1 MDLQSKALC
10 FENMGDAMCQKLKQL
25 KDIMEQTKD
34 LGKGKKSSQ
43 LTSGHNVVVV
53 SALEESD
60 VQWLIGI
67 ISSVH
72 FKEHVRSANFIKI
85 GTIKEKNWEK
95 QSAEYTFCIYV
106 HREYELT
113 PGASP
118 AQRLKSLSVQGKK
131 PLVVVIDNVRISDN
145 DEKARIIEKYD
156 DVKKYARAVFLF
168 TEREKMS
175 DYQKYFHNSSE
186 QPEPNND
193 ARGFQ
198 AAISKQVVF
207 GTKYNVGI
215 FSSSAHRDYS
225 WLTALLATDDF
236 RDHVLSVKPCFIS
249 NNGFQQMSED
259 LSHCTFGILYHTK
272 KNGRVN
278 ITDVTDSLYDEELQQ
293 LSTTLGKKNTIV
305 IIDDLED
312 AGNEKKSQILLSQP
326 KIANY
331 ASDLILISYEDKTEN
346 RGQSAKSKILNY
358 FLRLS
363 GKSLESP
370 KCSQSENERNMPIYS
385 EIQRGAVYD
394 PFLEESHGPHI
405 PPAEQQSSYV
415 ERPTPTSSKSTVG
428 IFSRSEES
436 DYFWLKKLLASEEF
450 GHKDVHCYKTLG
462 NDEMFREMA
471 FKVKFMI
478 LYHSVKN
485 GKIRLSDTK
494 DSLYHTEL
502 EQLSIKFGKRKVIV
516 VIDDLDDIGHKMKQ
530 QILEKQPSLGTMVA
544 EIFLFTRSEKKN
556 MDQDK
561 HRSRMSKS
569 TMDKISNMKKC
580 LT

>member
-1 MDLQSKALC
+1 MDLQSKALY

-43 LTSGHNVVVV
+43 LTSGHNVVVI
-53 SALEESD
+53 SALDESD
-60 VQWLIGI
+60 IQWLIGI

-72 FKEHVRSANFIKI
+72 FKEQVRNTNFINI
-85 GTIKEKNWEK
+85 STIKEKNWEK

-106 HREYELT
+106 HREYEWT

-131 PLVVVIDNVRISDN
+131 PLVAVIDNVRISDN

-175 DYQKYFHNSSE
+175 DSQKYFYNSSE

-193 ARGFQ
+193 ARGYQ

-215 FSSSAHRDYS
+215 FSSSADRDYS
-225 WLTALLATDDF
+225 WLKALLETDDF
-236 RDHVLSVKPCFIS
+236 RDHVLAVKPCFIS

-272 KNGRVN
+272 KKGRVN
-278 ITDVTDSLYDEELQQ
+278 ITDVTDSLYDDELQQ

-312 AGNEKKSQILLSQP
+312 SGNEKKSQILLSQP

-346 RGQSAKSKILNY
+346 MGQAAKSKILNY

-363 GKSLESP
+363 GKSLEYSP
-370 KCSQSENERNMPIYS
+370 KCSQSENERNMSLYS
-385 EIQRGAVYD
+385 EIK
-394 PFLEESHGPHI
+394 
-405 PPAEQQSSYV
+405 
-415 ERPTPTSSKSTVG
+415 PTPTSSKSTVG

-478 LYHSVKN
+478 LYHSLKN
-485 GKIRLSDTK
+485 GKIRLTDGK

-530 QILEKQPSLGTMVA
+530 QILERQPSLGTMVA

>member
-1 MDLQSKALC
+1 
-10 FENMGDAMCQKLKQL
+10 MGDVMCQKLKQL
-25 KDIMEQTKD
+25 KEIMEQTKD

-53 SALEESD
+53 SALDESD
-60 VQWLIGI
+60 VQWLIGM
-67 ISSVH
+67 ISSVN
-72 FKEHVRSANFIKI
+72 FKDQVRKTNFIKI

-106 HREYELT
+106 HREYEGT

-131 PLVVVIDNVRISDN
+131 PLVVVIDNVRTSDN
-145 DEKARIIEKYD
+145 DEKARILEKYD

-175 DYQKYFHNSSE
+175 DYQKDLYNSSE
-186 QPEPNND
+186 QPESNND
-193 ARGFQ
+193 VRGYQ
-198 AAISKQVVF
+198 AAISTQVVF

-215 FSSSAHRDYS
+215 FSSSADRDYA
-225 WLTALLATDDF
+225 WLRALLTTEDF
-236 RDHVLSVKPCFIS
+236 RDHILSVKPCFIS

-272 KNGRVN
+272 KKGRVN
-278 ITDVTDSLYDEELQQ
+278 ITDVTDSLYDEELLQ
-293 LSTTLGKKNTIV
+293 LSTTLGKSSEYSSKY
-305 IIDDLED
+305 
-312 AGNEKKSQILLSQP
+312 SQF
-326 KIANY
+326 
-331 ASDLILISYEDKTEN
+331 EN
-346 RGQSAKSKILNY
+346 Q
-358 FLRLS
+358 
-363 GKSLESP
+363 
-370 KCSQSENERNMPIYS
+370 RNMSLYRSGPS
-385 EIQRGAVYD
+385 ETKRGAVYD
-394 PFLEESHGPHI
+394 PFLEVSNAPHM

-415 ERPTPTSSKSTVG
+415 ERPTPASSRSTAG
-428 IFSRSEES
+428 IFSRSEER

-462 NDEMFREMA
+462 NDEVLA

-485 GKIRLSDTK
+485 GKIRLTDSK

-516 VIDDLDDIGHKMKQ
+516 VIDDLDEIGHKLKQ
-530 QILEKQPSLGTMVA
+530 QILERQPSLGAMVA

-556 MDQDK
+556 LDQDK

-569 TMDKISNMKKC
+569 TMDKISNLKKC

>member
-1 MDLQSKALC
+1 
-10 FENMGDAMCQKLKQL
+10 MGDVMCQKLKQL
-25 KDIMEQTKD
+25 KEIMEQTKD

-53 SALEESD
+53 SALDESD
-60 VQWLIGI
+60 VQWLIGM
-67 ISSVH
+67 ISSVN
-72 FKEHVRSANFIKI
+72 FKDQVRKTNFIKI

-106 HREYELT
+106 HREYEGT

-131 PLVVVIDNVRISDN
+131 PLVVVIDNVRTSDN
-145 DEKARIIEKYD
+145 DEKARILEKYD

-175 DYQKYFHNSSE
+175 DYQKDLYNSSE
-186 QPEPNND
+186 QPESNND
-193 ARGFQ
+193 VRGYQ
-198 AAISKQVVF
+198 AAISTQVVF

-215 FSSSAHRDYS
+215 FSSSADRDYA
-225 WLTALLATDDF
+225 WLRALLTTEDF
-236 RDHVLSVKPCFIS
+236 RDHILSVKPCFIS

-272 KNGRVN
+272 KKGRVN
-278 ITDVTDSLYDEELQQ
+278 ITDVTDSLYDEELLQ
-293 LSTTLGKKNTIV
+293 LSTTLGKRNTIV

-312 AGNEKKSQILLSQP
+312 SGNEKKSQILRSQP
-326 KIANY
+326 TIANY

-346 RGQSAKSKILNY
+346 MGQSAKSKILNC
-358 FLRLS
+358 FLQLS
-363 GKSLESP
+363 GKSSEYSS
-370 KCSQSENERNMPIYS
+370 KYSQFENQRNMSLYRSGPS
-385 EIQRGAVYD
+385 ETKRGAVYD
-394 PFLEESHGPHI
+394 PFLEVSNAPHM

-415 ERPTPTSSKSTVG
+415 ERPTPASSRSTAG
-428 IFSRSEES
+428 IFSRSEER

-462 NDEMFREMA
+462 NDEVLA

-485 GKIRLSDTK
+485 GKIRLTDSK

-516 VIDDLDDIGHKMKQ
+516 VIDDLDEIGHKLKQ
-530 QILEKQPSLGTMVA
+530 QILERQPSLGAMVA

-556 MDQDK
+556 LDQDK

-569 TMDKISNMKKC
+569 TMDKISNLKKC